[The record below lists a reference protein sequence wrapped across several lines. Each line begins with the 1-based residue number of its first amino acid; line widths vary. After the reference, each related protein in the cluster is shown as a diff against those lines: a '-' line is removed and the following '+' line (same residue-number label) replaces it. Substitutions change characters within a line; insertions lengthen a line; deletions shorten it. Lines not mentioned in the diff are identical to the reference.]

1 MTKLI
6 EIQDPNVGLV
16 KSSFGASSSTSQ
28 AAKNATN
35 TKAPKEKLT
44 LNQVSG
50 QAHPGQVL
58 AIMGPSGSGKTS
70 LLDVLACRASHQYGN
85 LILNGHIVTDNSSAT
100 KALKRKLAYIRQDD
114 LFFTHLTVR
123 DQLTYTAFLRM
134 GQNYTHDQTVAQVQA
149 IIKTLRLTKC
159 AETPIRLISGGER
172 KRVNI
177 GTELLTDPSILVL
190 DEPTSGLDSTSAVAL
205 MALLRQLARDE
216 NLTVITSIH
225 QPSSAVFM
233 QFDSVL
239 FLADG
244 CAVYHGSPLQSL
256 EYCKGLDMACPDG
269 YNAADHWMDL
279 LVEDSVDDD
288 IEEEEATIECLDTS
302 RHPIS
307 LLEEGKNNKKGN
319 GHLSG
324 HSLDT
329 TSFPISLQGTQKEA
343 GLDQT
348 SFPVSLVGKVRS
360 KELSLDRTTFPVQLG
375 GDVLGGGDGLDRTS
389 LPVTLAGNEGSLET
403 NKRDDLDRLSPPSS
417 PLEQA
422 TVRNEE
428 SDHNISNNEL
438 SEMGDDSIHLPKM
451 KTPFAR
457 FSLIAR
463 PSNYSSVTQKPSH
476 LLDKTQLYREQYN
489 SLETSKAKLIRN
501 WDVDAFA
508 QEVEETDCDVSD
520 ELSISGSS
528 TGNDKTNPLFM
539 GQKYKTSWMTQFKVL
554 LHRSMKNSRSALLTP
569 LNFIKAILLGFF
581 TGALWFQLP
590 NDEMHMRD
598 RGSFLFFSIT
608 FWVFDSTFSAIF
620 GFPQERDIL
629 FKERASGSYHLSA
642 YFLSKIMSDFPTRL
656 VLPAT
661 FWTISY
667 WMAGIN
673 PSFWVFLGT
682 MSYLLLSVF
691 AGESYGLL
699 VSAYVLDFEKSMTF
713 MIVFSLTSMAAGGYY
728 VQNIPAWIE
737 WAKYISPFKFGY
749 ESAQMLVF
757 NRPVPCDG
765 TGDLA
770 LFCTDGVNEATP
782 DEVLETLG
790 SEGSQGVS
798 IAILFC
804 IIVIPRYFAYLAL
817 KSKRG
822 AERGS

>member
-16 KSSFGASSSTSQ
+16 KSTFGASSSTSQ
-28 AAKNATN
+28 AAWNATN

-85 LILNGHIVTDNSSAT
+85 LSLNGHDVTDNPAST
-100 KALKRKLAYIRQDD
+100 KALKRKLAYIQQDD

-134 GQNYTHDQTVAQVQA
+134 GQDYTQDQTLAQVHA

-279 LVEDSVDDD
+279 LVDDSADDD
-288 IEEEEATIECLDTS
+288 NEEEEAAIECLDTS
-302 RHPIS
+302 LHPIS
-307 LLEEGKNNKKGN
+307 LLEEGKSHKKKGRRHSHGLDTASHPISLLGQGKNNKKGN
-319 GHLSG
+319 GHLNG
-324 HSLDT
+324 NSLDT

-375 GDVLGGGDGLDRTS
+375 GDVLGEGDGLDRTS
-389 LPVTLAGNEGSLET
+389 LPVTLGGNEGSLET
-403 NKRDDLDRLSPPSS
+403 NKQDNLDRMSPPSS
-417 PLEQA
+417 TLEQA

-428 SDHNISNNEL
+428 SDHIISNNER
-438 SEMGDDSIHLPKM
+438 SEMEDDSIALPKM

-457 FSLIAR
+457 FSLIGR
-463 PSNYSSVTQKPSH
+463 PSNYSGVTQKSTH

-508 QEVEETDCDVSD
+508 QQVEETDCDASD
-520 ELSISGSS
+520 ELSLSGSS
-528 TGNDKTNPLFM
+528 TGNDKTNPLFV
-539 GQKYKTSWMTQFKVL
+539 GQKFKTSWMTQFRVL

-569 LNFIKAILLGFF
+569 LNFIKAILLVFF
-581 TGALWFQLP
+581 TGALWFQLL
-590 NDEMHMRD
+590 NDEMHVRD

-608 FWVFDSTFSAIF
+608 YWVFDSTFSAIF

-642 YFLSKIMSDFPTRL
+642 YFLSKIMSDFPTRCVFHSFL
-656 VLPAT
+656 K
-661 FWTISY
+661 FIS
-667 WMAGIN
+667 I
-673 PSFWVFLGT
+673 
-682 MSYLLLSVF
+682 
-691 AGESYGLL
+691 
-699 VSAYVLDFEKSMTF
+699 
-713 MIVFSLTSMAAGGYY
+713 SLR
-728 VQNIPAWIE
+728 
-737 WAKYISPFKFGY
+737 F
-749 ESAQMLVF
+749 
-757 NRPVPCDG
+757 
-765 TGDLA
+765 
-770 LFCTDGVNEATP
+770 
-782 DEVLETLG
+782 
-790 SEGSQGVS
+790 
-798 IAILFC
+798 
-804 IIVIPRYFAYLAL
+804 
-817 KSKRG
+817 
-822 AERGS
+822 